1 MIRWILLG
9 ALLRPERQIFA
20 ACIFSLVLPAAAA
33 SQERPYVHRGLFYS
47 GTSHGALAW
56 VDGVNSF
63 DTARRRLFVYDLSA
77 SKCHT
82 LPHRSQYWFL
92 VNNRGINDAASI
104 GYFAVRAV
112 ARPAKARDASYGLIL
127 YRNAGWLTSSGATL
141 PELSGA
147 NRLSVKQFV
156 QLHDDA
162 ADAGKTADDRLEQL
176 NAGLGGTFH
185 ALVARDQPSSWSRRS
200 VFALQK
206 NIDELEPDPLFY
218 WASLTRF
225 AASDQTPMVFYLNN
239 PGIGTMRIS
248 LDGSNLGFPMQPT
261 ELRIGQPC
269 P

>member
-1 MIRWILLG
+1 MIRRIPLG
-9 ALLRPERQIFA
+9 ALLRPAQQILA
-20 ACIFSLVLPAAAA
+20 ACIFSLVLPAAVA
-33 SQERPYVHRGLFYS
+33 SQERAYVQRGLFYS
-47 GTSHGALAW
+47 ATSHGTLAW
-56 VDGVNSF
+56 VDGATSF
-63 DTARRRLFVYDLSA
+63 ETARRRLFVYDLSA

-82 LPHRSQYWFL
+82 LPYRSQYWFL
-92 VNNRGINDAASI
+92 VNNRGISDPTSI

-112 ARPAKARDASYGLIL
+112 ARSAKARDTSYGLIL
-127 YRNAGWLTSSGATL
+127 YRNAGWLTNSGATL
-141 PELSGA
+141 PELSGV
-147 NRLSVKQFV
+147 NRLSIKQFA
-156 QLHDDA
+156 QLHDDD
-162 ADAGKTADDRLEQL
+162 ADAGKTADDRLDQL
-176 NAGLGGTFH
+176 NAGLGGMFH

-206 NIDELEPDPLFY
+206 NINELEQDPLFY

-225 AASDQTPMVFYLNN
+225 VASDQTPLVFYLNN